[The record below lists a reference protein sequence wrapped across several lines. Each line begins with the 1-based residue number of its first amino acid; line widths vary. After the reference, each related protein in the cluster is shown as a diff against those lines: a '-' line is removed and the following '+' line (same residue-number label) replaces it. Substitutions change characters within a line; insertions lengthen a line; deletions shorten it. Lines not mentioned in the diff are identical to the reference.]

1 MASAA
6 LKSTSDGREKYGGR
20 VHVVSI
26 VVSVCVC
33 ALALVWLIVGATGL
47 VGRLPR
53 NRYLGV
59 RTDSTMASQ
68 EAFALA
74 NRIAAPGTLGAA
86 VILIAGGALTVAV
99 DSAWSVVFG
108 LIALLAG
115 ILLVGAV
122 SGYAM
127 RAADAVAPAEDAG
140 CSCCS
145 ADHSATGEEHAQ
157 TSSAASADPAADC
170 GTDSCASCTLR
181 GMCSTDDAV
190 ASSGPAASSPDAG
203 APTSNA
209 AATPG
214 RPDNHAPTP

>member
-1 MASAA
+1 M
-6 LKSTSDGREKYGGR
+6 
-20 VHVVSI
+20 HVVSI

-53 NRYLGV
+53 NRYFGV
-59 RTDSTMASQ
+59 RTDSTMASP

-86 VILIAGGALTVAV
+86 VILIAGGALTLAV

-122 SGYAM
+122 SGYAV
-127 RAADAVAPAEDAG
+127 RAADAVAPADDAG
-140 CSCCS
+140 CNCCS
-145 ADHSATGEEHAQ
+145 SDHGASDHSHEAPTPAESG
-157 TSSAASADPAADC
+157 SDPAADC

-181 GMCSTDDAV
+181 GMCSTDDTSAH
-190 ASSGPAASSPDAG
+190 SDRR
-203 APTSNA
+203 APTS
-209 AATPG
+209 
-214 RPDNHAPTP
+214 

>member
-1 MASAA
+1 M
-6 LKSTSDGREKYGGR
+6 
-20 VHVVSI
+20 HVVSI

-53 NRYLGV
+53 NRYFGV
-59 RTDSTMASQ
+59 RTDSTMASP

-86 VILIAGGALTVAV
+86 VILIAGGALTLAV

-122 SGYAM
+122 SGYAV

-145 ADHSATGEEHAQ
+145 TDHSATGEEHAE
-157 TSSAASADPAADC
+157 TSPAASADPAADC

-181 GMCSTDDAV
+181 GMCSTDDAA
-190 ASSGPAASSPDAG
+190 ASSGPAASSADAG
-203 APTSNA
+203 APTANA

-214 RPDNHAPTP
+214 RPDSHARPDNHAPTP